1 MKKFL
6 ALLIAA
12 LMSVA
17 ALAGC
22 GGSDEKPADDAAQTE
37 TAEEAAE
44 EKADDKAEE
53 KAEEKADDKAEEK
66 TEEKK
71 AE

>member
-6 ALLIAA
+6 ALLLAA

-22 GGSDEKPADDAAQTE
+22 GGDKEEPAGTE
-37 TAEEAAE
+37 TAENAE
-44 EKADDKAEE
+44 TEE
-53 KAEEKADDKAEEK
+53 KAEETEEKAEE
-66 TEEKK
+66 TEEKAEETEEK
-71 AE
+71 AEDDKKAE